1 MADLRD
7 TIHASK
13 DDLDAMDDN
22 TLFMAYHVAST
33 HYAIQRIAAGLRLTP
48 EARKYMR
55 DDLARRRRL
64 EEQYKLEIE
73 KEKALADG
81 ESTLKQTAQS
91 ATSPAV
97 QREPGADAVPGNGR
111 PDPQN
116 G

>member
-1 MADLRD
+1 VADLRD

-22 TLFMAYHVAST
+22 ALYMAYHANSF
-33 HYAIQRIAAGLRLTP
+33 YATQRIAHGLRLSP

-81 ESTLKQTAQS
+81 ETTLKQTAQP
-91 ATSPAV
+91 AASPAV